1 LKKKKKRNITLAVIG
16 IVGISIVVGF
26 DYFSEQ
32 TRIKGFQF
40 GNELQQIQ
48 EDLETLQMEF
58 IANEQSF
65 KEKNITKEEFSEFS
79 SGHFEKMNELILR
92 YDSLNPPSTF
102 ETSVELLKLST
113 ETQLESEKL
122 IVSWV
127 ETGNEDDIIRANE
140 INQQA
145 LEFEFAG
152 IASFNEA
159 KSGSNP

>member
-1 LKKKKKRNITLAVIG
+1 MKKKKKRNITLTVIG
-16 IVGISIVVGF
+16 IVSISIVVGF

-79 SGHFEKMNELILR
+79 SVHFEKMNDLILR
-92 YDSLNPPSTF
+92 YDNLNPPSTF

-113 ETQLESEKL
+113 ETQLESE
-122 IVSWV
+122 
-127 ETGNEDDIIRANE
+127 
-140 INQQA
+140 
-145 LEFEFAG
+145 
-152 IASFNEA
+152 
-159 KSGSNP
+159 